1 MQGSGDSSMVA
12 RTAEWRLAC
21 ERKMAI
27 QQQRIDSLLTFSRNR
42 FDSAVSE
49 AQRTIQLQEKLGKLS
64 EELREAEDALVKA
77 LSVCNEVEK
86 IYLLQKSD
94 FGLQQITVSTLKNR
108 KEAKRMALME
118 SISDMKPRVEELKG
132 LVEDQRKRKDEYAAI
147 ISQQLESLTAYKEKC
162 AQNRE
167 HREQIEEAISWY
179 NKVLAFRIECGHGVK
194 FVFTN
199 ISRENP
205 NEEYFFIIRH
215 ENDIYTL
222 LNCEPRLSDINDMVN
237 ELNNTNGLF
246 KFVRTMR
253 EKFQEAAA
261 RGISVHC
268 SSLDQDSSIISLSA
282 PISSIST
289 DHSFESPRTEKG
301 LQSDTSSRKVGKGHL
316 LNSPQ
321 SSPLRRSA
329 RLKGKHR

>member
-77 LSVCNEVEK
+77 LSV
-86 IYLLQKSD
+86 
-94 FGLQQITVSTLKNR
+94 KNR

-132 LVEDQRKRKDEYAAI
+132 LVEDQGKRKDEYAAI

-261 RGISVHC
+261 RGISVHR
-268 SSLDQDSSIISLSA
+268 SSLGQDSSIISLSA
-282 PISSIST
+282 PISSVST